1 MCALKTGKSKIL
13 KVFWNSKTKDLN
25 RITNIDQGYLWLIR
39 FLTNDHGYVPL
50 VVSTFQ
56 SFPPHS
62 LLFTGVVTRLTRR
75 VSLAEH
81 ELLTL
86 PEHMSSDLLVG
97 FVLLDL

>member
-1 MCALKTGKSKIL
+1 MCDLSLFWLFGLPVAPNNLHHVCSKSKDW
-13 KVFWNSKTKDLN
+13 KVKNIEGLWNSKTKDLN

-62 LLFTGVVTRLTRR
+62 LLFTGVVTYYSPR
-75 VSLAEH
+75 VASA
-81 ELLTL
+81 
-86 PEHMSSDLLVG
+86 
-97 FVLLDL
+97 